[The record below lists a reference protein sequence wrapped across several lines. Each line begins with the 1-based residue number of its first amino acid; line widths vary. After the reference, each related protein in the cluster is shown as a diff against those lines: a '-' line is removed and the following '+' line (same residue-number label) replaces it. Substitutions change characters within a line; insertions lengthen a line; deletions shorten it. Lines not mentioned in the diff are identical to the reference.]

1 MQYIYTECHLP
12 SNGKL
17 YNTEIVHLRPKTIFD
32 IKALLNNPAFML
44 KSEIDALQNC
54 IDPRDNINVYDL
66 VNQDVVYL
74 LYKLRSMSNDCIELE
89 IKGNRYPIKISE
101 LEVKELD
108 EWNPN
113 RKLPDSGLDVVLA
126 YQPIKNIFDIEKQKV
141 EFLRKYPEY
150 NGDVYN
156 TISILNAIDSID
168 GSVNKDHVRNKLEQL
183 SWKDSIYLINEIEKL
198 SKLDFGIKEEVE
210 LNIDGENVI
219 IPLQI
224 TEEFFRSAL

>member
-141 EFLRKYPEY
+141 EFLNKYPEY